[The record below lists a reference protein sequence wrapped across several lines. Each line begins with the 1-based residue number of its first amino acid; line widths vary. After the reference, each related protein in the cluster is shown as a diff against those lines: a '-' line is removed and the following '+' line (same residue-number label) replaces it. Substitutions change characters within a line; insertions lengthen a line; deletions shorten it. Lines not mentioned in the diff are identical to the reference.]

1 MLQILFESRF
11 FLNNFFSAEDLDRL
25 LGERPDKLRS
35 LPPYTN
41 PTLLSRVA
49 PVYTTTSPPCTAAQ
63 LRPPCLPIRRPQYD
77 HIHPQ
82 QTSYLPPAA
91 AHPSNSFVLYSPCA
105 QQPAATGSQSSPVA
119 GKMSSVYNAA
129 LQAECSVGP
138 RSMQDL
144 LLEGDGSYDIDALN
158 PSLTDLQLQGMLKK
172 NKNPTTTTTTWA
184 FWWEI
189 NFIQLLQKFYRLI
202 HL

>member
-1 MLQILFESRF
+1 MY
-11 FLNNFFSAEDLDRL
+11 LNYIFFSAEDLDRL

-49 PVYTTTSPPCTAAQ
+49 PIYTSTQPPCTAAQ
-63 LRPPCLPIRRPQYD
+63 LRPPCLPTRRPQYN
-77 HIHPQ
+77 HIQPQ
-82 QTSYLPPAA
+82 LPSYLPPAA
-91 AHPSNSFVLYSPCA
+91 AHPSNSVVVYSPCA
-105 QQPAATGSQSSPVA
+105 QQPAATGSQNSQ
-119 GKMSSVYNAA
+119 GKMSPVYNAA

-172 NKNPTTTTTTWA
+172 QQQPPC
-184 FWWEI
+184 ELPDE
-189 NFIQLLQKFYRLI
+189 NFLCI
-202 HL
+202 HHYKKICSSYMFSIHV